1 MAKKKQILFL
11 FAARPRFSS
20 KIMKDHIGT
29 IKEVD
34 IFPNLDT
41 MAQLDRRRTHGG
53 KGKSN
58 ALGAQGPGL

>member
-11 FAARPRFSS
+11 RAAHPRFSS
-20 KIMKDHIGT
+20 RI

-34 IFPNLDT
+34 IFRNLDT

-53 KGKSN
+53 KGKNN
-58 ALGAQGPGL
+58 ALGAQGTGL

>member
-11 FAARPRFSS
+11 IAARPLSS
-20 KIMKDHIGT
+20 SSI

-34 IFPNLDT
+34 IFRNLDT

-58 ALGAQGPGL
+58 ALGA

>member
-11 FAARPRFSS
+11 RAARPRISS
-20 KIMKDHIGT
+20 RI
-29 IKEVD
+29 IKELD
-34 IFPNLDT
+34 IFRNLDT

-58 ALGAQGPGL
+58 ALGAQGQGI